1 MRKYIEISEEVY
13 QRLLEG
19 KCVDGSMRMEKPHKQ
34 IVFNNYKRTKP
45 RRYPKV
51 ILGRTDFGVVYKTK
65 TRHRWSE
72 SMPSNLGAV
81 RMARIMERDCKQ
93 AQEIIATAEI
103 IDRV

>member
-13 QRLLEG
+13 QLLVEG
-19 KCVDGSMRMEKPHKQ
+19 KCVDGSMRMVKPRKL

-45 RRYPKV
+45 RKYPIE
-51 ILGRTDFGVVYKTK
+51 ILGRTDFGKVYRTRKRTK
-65 TRHRWSE
+65 WSE
-72 SMPSNLGAV
+72 NMPTNLGAV

-103 IDRV
+103 IDNV

>member
-1 MRKYIEISEEVY
+1 MRKIVEISEEVY
-13 QRLLEG
+13 QCLMDGR
-19 KCVDGSMRMEKPHKQ
+19 CVEGSMRMEKPRKL

-51 ILGRTDFGVVYKTK
+51 LLGRTDFGKVYKTK
-65 TRHRWSE
+65 TRHRWTE

>member
-1 MRKYIEISEEVY
+1 MRKIVEISEEVY
-13 QRLLEG
+13 QCLMDG
-19 KCVDGSMRMEKPHKQ
+19 KCVEGSMRMEKPRKL

-51 ILGRTDFGVVYKTK
+51 LLGRTDFGKVYKTK
-65 TRHRWSE
+65 TRHRWTE

-93 AQEIIATAEI
+93 AQEIVATAEI

>member
-1 MRKYIEISEEVY
+1 MRKFIEISEEVY
-13 QRLLEG
+13 QRLMEG
-19 KCVDGSMRMEKPHKQ
+19 KYVDGSMHFEKPRKL

-45 RRYPKV
+45 RKYPIE
-51 ILGRTDFGVVYKTK
+51 ILGRTDFGKVYRTRKRTK
-65 TRHRWSE
+65 WSE
-72 SMPSNLGAV
+72 NMPTDLGVV

>member
-1 MRKYIEISEEVY
+1 MRKIVEISEEVY
-13 QRLLEG
+13 QCLMDGR
-19 KCVDGSMRMEKPHKQ
+19 CVEGSMRMEKPRKL

-51 ILGRTDFGVVYKTK
+51 LLGRTDFGKVYKTK
-65 TRHRWSE
+65 TRHRWTE
-72 SMPSNLGAV
+72 SMPSNLGAI
-81 RMARIMERDCKQ
+81 RLARIMERDCKQ

>member
-13 QRLLEG
+13 QLLVEG
-19 KCVDGSMRMEKPHKQ
+19 KCIDGSMRMVKPRKQ
-34 IVFNNYKRTKP
+34 IVFNNYKRTRSKH
-45 RRYPKV
+45 YPKV
-51 ILGRTDFGVVYKTK
+51 LLGRTDFGKVYKTK
-65 TRHRWSE
+65 TRHRWTE

>member
-13 QRLLEG
+13 QCLVEG
-19 KCVDGSMRMEKPHKQ
+19 KYVEGSMHMDKPHKQ

-45 RRYPKV
+45 KHYPKV
-51 ILGRTDFGVVYKTK
+51 LLGRTDFGKVYKTK
-65 TRHRWSE
+65 TRHRWTE

-93 AQEIIATAEI
+93 AQQIIATAEI

>member
-1 MRKYIEISEEVY
+1 MRKIVEISDEVY
-13 QRLLEG
+13 QRLMEG
-19 KCVDGSMRMEKPHKQ
+19 KCVDGSMRMEKPRKL
-34 IVFNNYKRTKP
+34 IVFNNYRRTKP

-51 ILGRTDFGVVYKTK
+51 LLGRTDFGKVYKTK
-65 TRHRWSE
+65 TRHRWTE

>member
-13 QRLLEG
+13 QRLMEG
-19 KCVDGSMRMEKPHKQ
+19 KCVDGSMRMVKPRKL
-34 IVFNNYKRTKP
+34 IIFNNYRRTKP
-45 RRYPKV
+45 RKYPIE
-51 ILGRTDFGVVYKTK
+51 ILGRTDFGAVYKTRK
-65 TRHRWSE
+65 RHRWTE
-72 SMPSNLGAV
+72 SIPSNLGVV

>member
-1 MRKYIEISEEVY
+1 MRKIVEISEEVY
-13 QRLLEG
+13 QRLMDG
-19 KCVDGSMRMEKPHKQ
+19 KCVDGSMRMEKPHKL
-34 IVFNNYKRTKP
+34 IVFKNYKRTKP
-45 RRYPKV
+45 RYYPKV
-51 ILGRTDFGVVYKTK
+51 LLGRTDFGAVYKTK

>member
-1 MRKYIEISEEVY
+1 MRKFIEISEEVY
-13 QRLLEG
+13 QRLMEG
-19 KCVDGSMRMEKPHKQ
+19 KYVDGSMHLEKPRKL
-34 IVFNNYKRTKP
+34 IVFKNYKRTKP
-45 RRYPKV
+45 RYYPKV
-51 ILGRTDFGVVYKTK
+51 LLGRTDFGAVYMTK

-103 IDRV
+103 IDNV